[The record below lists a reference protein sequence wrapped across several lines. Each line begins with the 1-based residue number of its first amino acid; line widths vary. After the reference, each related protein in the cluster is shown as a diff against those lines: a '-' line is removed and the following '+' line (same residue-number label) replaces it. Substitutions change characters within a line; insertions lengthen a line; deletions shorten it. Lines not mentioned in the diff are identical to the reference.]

1 MIYRQEEMPFT
12 REGLVPDI
20 IINPHA
26 IPSRM
31 TIGQLMECMM
41 GQVCCSL
48 GTYGD
53 ATAFTDVEL
62 SDLTRLLEERC
73 GMQRFSNQLM
83 YNPRTGEQMHT
94 EIFMGA
100 TYYQRLKHMTAD
112 KLHGRNAQGPV
123 VLLTRQPAEGRA
135 RDGGLRLGEMEVECL
150 ESHGIMA
157 FMKERL
163 MECSDNFR
171 VFVCSKCGVMCTANP
186 ERNIYACRGCNS
198 NTHVK
203 EVRCPYA
210 FKLLV
215 QEIQSMGISTRFM
228 T

>member
-1 MIYRQEEMPFT
+1 MIYRQEELPFT
-12 REGLVPDI
+12 KEGLVPDI

-31 TIGQLMECMM
+31 TIGQLLEALM
-41 GQVCCSL
+41 GAACCEL

-53 ATAFTDVEL
+53 ATAFTDLSL
-62 SDLTRLLEERC
+62 SDLTRILEERC
-73 GMQRFSNQLM
+73 GMQRFCNQM
-83 YNPRTGEQMHT
+83 MHNPRTGEQLKT
-94 EIFMGA
+94 EIFIGP

-112 KLHGRNAQGPV
+112 KSHSRSSQGPV

-150 ESHGIMA
+150 ESHGTMA

-171 VFVCSKCGVMCTANP
+171 VFVCRKCGVMSIANP
-186 ERNIYACRGCNS
+186 EKNIFNCRRCKNLINYA
-198 NTHVK
+198 
-203 EVRCPYA
+203 EVRMP
-210 FKLLV
+210 FSMKLLT
-215 QEIQSMGISTRFM
+215 QEIQAMSIATRFLV
-228 T
+228 